1 MKGRRRE
8 PGSSVNL
15 VSRLPALGSAR
26 PQTDA
31 GRFRRWR
38 TDITDGSLLR
48 NTRFY
53 RLWAGQGISFVG
65 DAVSM
70 VALVVLVAEIAG
82 SASAVGGVLIAR
94 LLPTLASPFAGV
106 LADRL
111 DRRAIL
117 VASDLAR
124 AILVL
129 GIVFTRDLAT
139 IYVLVFLMGL
149 ARTFFNPTIRAAFP
163 SVVGEGDLTRA
174 NALIGTTFSISET
187 LGPVLGGLL
196 VASVGVEV
204 AFVLDAA
211 TYLVSAA
218 FLYRIPLPRP
228 HGEDSAGFGRE
239 LKAGLAYL
247 AGARLPLALVLGAF
261 LTMLTI
267 NVTVPAE
274 VFLAKETF
282 EAGNVG
288 YGLLVGL
295 WGGGMIL
302 GSALIAALGDRI
314 SLVPLYLISLFVAA
328 LALAA
333 TGLAPAFI
341 FALGALVVAGAV
353 NGIDD
358 VATNTILQKRVPD
371 AFLGRVFAVKFLGYG
386 VGEALA
392 FPVGGLVVDAV
403 GPRSTYLYAG
413 AATAVAG
420 SLILLLVLT
429 APLGRARSG

>member
-1 MKGRRRE
+1 M
-8 PGSSVNL
+8 
-15 VSRLPALGSAR
+15 
-26 PQTDA
+26 
-31 GRFRRWR
+31 
-38 TDITDGSLLR
+38 
-48 NTRFY
+48 
-53 RLWAGQGISFVG
+53 G

-70 VALVVLVAEIAG
+70 VALVVLIVQITG
-82 SASAVGGVLIAR
+82 SASAVGGVLVAR

-117 VASDLAR
+117 VTSDLAR
-124 AILVL
+124 AVLVL
-129 GIVFTRDLAT
+129 GVVFTRDLAT

-149 ARTFFNPTIRAAFP
+149 ARTLFNPTIRAAFP

-174 NALIGTTFSISET
+174 NALIGTTFGVSET
-187 LGPVLGGLL
+187 VGPALGGLL
-196 VASVGVEV
+196 VAFVGVEA

-211 TYLVSAA
+211 TYLISAA
-218 FLYRIPLPRP
+218 FLSRIPLPRP
-228 HGEDSAGFGRE
+228 QREDSAGFGRE
-239 LKAGLAYL
+239 LKAGLGYL
-247 AGARLPLALVLGAF
+247 AGARVPLALVVGAF

-267 NVTVPAE
+267 NATVPAE

-282 EAGNVG
+282 GAGDVG

-295 WGGGMIL
+295 WGGGIVL
-302 GSALIAALGDRI
+302 GSALIAALGDRV
-314 SLVPLYLISLFVAA
+314 SLMPLYLFSIFASA

-333 TGLAPAFI
+333 TGLSPTFV
-341 FALGALVVAGAV
+341 FALGALVVAGIA
-353 NGIDD
+353 NGVDD

-392 FPVGGLVVDAV
+392 FPVGGLVVDAI

-413 AATAVAG
+413 AATAAAG
-420 SLILLLVLT
+420 SLILLLILT
-429 APLGRARSG
+429 ASLGRGQS